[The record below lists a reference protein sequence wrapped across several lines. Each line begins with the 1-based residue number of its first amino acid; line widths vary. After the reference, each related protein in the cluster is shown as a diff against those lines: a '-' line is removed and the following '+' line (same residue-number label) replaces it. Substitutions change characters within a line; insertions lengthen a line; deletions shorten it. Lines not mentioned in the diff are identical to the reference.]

1 MSNEILRNN
10 GNIDKYEGDAIIS
23 MFGAP
28 DPLSTHTKEE
38 WAYLCLDSAIK
49 MKKVEVD
56 FNITHQELFK
66 PVDVTNETAKLKLFL
81 LNLCRPVLV

>member
-1 MSNEILRNN
+1 MSNEILKNN

-28 DPLSTHTKEE
+28 DSMNSHTPQE

-49 MKKVEVD
+49 MKKVEV
-56 FNITHQELFK
+56 
-66 PVDVTNETAKLKLFL
+66 
-81 LNLCRPVLV
+81 